1 MKTEPG
7 RDRQANWS
15 GMDPTDEQ
23 LVQAA
28 ARGDRG
34 AYAQFVNRHCAA
46 LLRFCLVRAPDAYA
60 AEDAAQEAL
69 MRLFSQVRSGKVPG
83 QPLAYLLGVARL
95 CCHEQRRESLR
106 RPAELA
112 GEEPDPDVAHPWAA
126 VELRELLDALSDD
139 ERTLIYMKHTEGLKC
154 REIAERLGKPL
165 GTVTAAMARTYAKL
179 RGIAGIGEQD

>member
-1 MKTEPG
+1 
-7 RDRQANWS
+7 
-15 GMDPTDEQ
+15 MDPTDEQ

-34 AYAQFVNRHCAA
+34 AYAQFVSRHCAA
-46 LLRFCLVRAPDAYA
+46 LLRFCLVRVPDTHA
-60 AEDAAQEAL
+60 AEDAAQEAM
-69 MRLFSQVRSGKVPG
+69 MRLFGQVCSGKVPS

-112 GEEPDPDVAHPWAA
+112 EAVADPDAAHPGVAG
-126 VELRELLDALSDD
+126 ELRELLDALSDD
-139 ERTLIYMKHTEGLKC
+139 ERTLIYLKHTEGLKC

-165 GTVTAAMARTYAKL
+165 GTVTAALARAYAKL
-179 RGIAGIGEQD
+179 RDMAGSGERD

>member
-1 MKTEPG
+1 
-7 RDRQANWS
+7 
-15 GMDPTDEQ
+15 MDPSDEQ
-23 LVQAA
+23 LIQAA

-69 MRLFSQVRSGKVPG
+69 MRLFSQVCSCKVPG
-83 QPLAYLLGVARL
+83 QPLAYLLGVARH
-95 CCHEQRRESLR
+95 CCHEQHRERLR

-112 GEEPDPDVAHPWAA
+112 EAEADPDAAHPGAA
-126 VELRELLDALSDD
+126 VELRELLDALSDG

-165 GTVTAAMARTYAKL
+165 GTVTAALARAYAKL
-179 RGIAGIGEQD
+179 RDMAGIGKQD